1 MEHSVHD
8 GITISPYPKGLN
20 PPISK
25 TTPTPP
31 PPPHFWKFQ
40 NPLPPRLPSY
50 TYAHTRVRAH
60 THAHFQDKIF
70 KWPKILLHSNLG
82 YMAEPWQEHYHKL
95 QLNVKQI

>member
-8 GITISPYPKGLN
+8 GITISPYPKGLT
-20 PPISK
+20 PPFQEQPPTPHPISE
-25 TTPTPP
+25 
-31 PPPHFWKFQ
+31 
-40 NPLPPRLPSY
+40 NPEPPPRLPSY